1 MKKLFICL
9 FIFVLLA
16 FSAGGCGGLAESS
29 TTEAPTQKPTAAPT
43 QAPTTAT
50 EAPTPTPTEA
60 PTVEATENNVEPG
73 TFEVI
78 ISEIPTEAPTEA
90 TTAAPSYAGS
100 PILGTWRL
108 DHYQQPNGQETKA
121 NRVITYVFN
130 ADGTFTMTNSGKTA
144 TGRFT
149 YANNVISYTA
159 DATSEQ
165 GSFRYEPAKKQL
177 VDVDESSGM
186 SAILVKS

>member
-9 FIFVLLA
+9 FISVLLA
-16 FSAGGCGGLAESS
+16 FSTTGCGGSGEDSA
-29 TTEAPTQKPTAAPT
+29 TDAPTQKATAAPT

-50 EAPTPTPTEA
+50 ETPTQAATEA
-60 PTVEATENNVEPG
+60 PTVETTENNVEPG

-90 TTAAPSYAGS
+90 PTVAPNYANT
-100 PILGTWRL
+100 PIVGTWKL

-121 NRVITYVFN
+121 NRSVTYVFN

-165 GSFRYEPAKKQL
+165 GSFRYEPAKNQL